1 MESMYITK
9 RDGRKENVLFDK
21 ISARIKKLCYGLDS
35 KYVDHVAIAQ
45 KVISG
50 VYAGVTTT
58 ELDTL
63 AAETAAY
70 MAISHPDYSLL
81 AGRIAVSRLHKE
93 TDESFVETMADLH
106 AFGMVADDVYT
117 AIRDNAHLLDGAID
131 YGKDLEY
138 DFFAFKTLE
147 KSYLLKIDGKIVERI
162 QHMLMR
168 VAVGI
173 HKDDIE
179 SVLETYTGLSERWM
193 THATPTLFNAG
204 TVNNQ
209 LSSCFL
215 LAMQDDSV
223 DGIYDTLKQTAKISK
238 FAGGIGLSVSNIRAK
253 GSYIKGTN
261 GVSDGIVPLLRCFES
276 TARFINQAGRR
287 KGSFAMY
294 LEMWHA
300 DILEFLDLKKN
311 NGNELMRARDLFY
324 GLWVSDLF
332 MHRVKADGDWTLL
345 SPSDAPDLIDLHGA
359 DFDRAYHKYES
370 DGIGKTI
377 KARTLFAKVVESQIE
392 TGGPYYLFKDAC
404 NAKSNQQHLG
414 TIRSSNLCAEVIQ
427 YSSRE
432 EIAVCNLASIN
443 LVRHVKP
450 DKTFDFERLHRT
462 AKQAI
467 KNLNKVIDVNFYPLE
482 ECGLSNM
489 RHRPCGLGVQALHDV
504 YMVMGYPF
512 ESAEAA
518 TLNKQIFET
527 IYHGSVEASI
537 ELAKIDGPYES
548 FQGSPASF
556 GKLQFDLWGHEVD
569 DSRHDW
575 TKIKADLQKHG
586 MRNSLLTAVMPTAS
600 SASFCSGGTE
610 AAECSTAVLY
620 NRRVLSGEFPI
631 VNKYLIKELITLGL
645 WDGEMKNA
653 IIRGGGSVQGIESI
667 PEKTRMLFK
676 NVWEV
681 SQKTVIEQAAARGPF
696 IDQSQSMNIF
706 FERPT
711 MAKISSALFYGW
723 ELGLKTG
730 GYYVRSRPVADPVR
744 FTVPSEQSVDGD
756 GEDEK
761 ECLDCSA

>member
-1 MESMYITK
+1 MFITK
-9 RDGRKENVLFDK
+9 RDGRKEAVLFDK
-21 ISARIKKLCYGLDS
+21 ISARIEKLCFGLDRNF
-35 KYVDHVAIAQ
+35 VDHITIAQ
-45 KVISG
+45 KVVAGIYS
-50 VYAGVTTT
+50 GVTTM
-58 ELDTL
+58 ELDEL
-63 AAETAAY
+63 AAQTAAY

-93 TDESFVETMADLH
+93 TKESFSETMSDLH
-106 AFGMVADDVYT
+106 TYGMIADDVHT
-117 AIRDNAHLLDGAID
+117 IIQDNAHLLDGAVD
-131 YGKDLEY
+131 YNQDLQY
-138 DFFAFKTLE
+138 DFFGFKTLE
-147 KSYLLKIDGKIVERI
+147 KSYLLKIDGKIVERP
-162 QHMLMR
+162 QHLLVR

-179 SVLETYTGLSERWM
+179 SVLETYTAMSERWM

-238 FAGGIGLSVSNIRAK
+238 FAGGIGLSISNIRAK

-300 DILEFLDLKKN
+300 DIFAFLDLKKN
-311 NGNELMRARDLFY
+311 NGNEMERARDLFF
-324 GLWVSDLF
+324 GLWVCDLF
-332 MHRVKADGDWTLL
+332 MTRVKNDGNWTLL

-359 DFDRAYHKYES
+359 GFDEAYTKYELQ
-370 DGIGKTI
+370 GCGKII
-377 KARTLFAKVVESQIE
+377 KARKLFAKVVESQVE
-392 TGGPYYLFKDAC
+392 TGGPYILFKDAC
-404 NAKSNQQHLG
+404 NAKSNQQNLG
-414 TIRSSNLCAEVIQ
+414 TIRSSNLCAEIIE
-427 YSSRE
+427 YSSKE
-432 EIAVCNLASIN
+432 EIAVCNLASLN
-443 LVRHVKP
+443 LVRHVKD
-450 DKTFDFERLHRT
+450 DKTFDFERLHQT
-462 AKQAI
+462 AKLAI

-482 ECGLSNM
+482 ECRVSNM
-489 RHRPCGLGVQALHDV
+489 KHRPCGLGIQAYHDV
-504 YMVMGYPF
+504 FMVMGFPF
-512 ESAEAA
+512 ESEEAA
-518 TLNKQIFET
+518 TLNVQIFET
-527 IYHGSVEASI
+527 IYHGAVEASI

-548 FQGSPASF
+548 FKGSPASF
-556 GKLQFDLWGHEVD
+556 GKLQFDLWGHDVD

-575 TKIKADLQKHG
+575 TKIKADLAKYG
-586 MRNSLLTAVMPTAS
+586 MRNSLLTANMPTAS

-631 VNKYLIKELITLGL
+631 VNKYLIKELIELGI

-653 IIRGGGSVQGIESI
+653 IIRGGGSVQGIEAI
-667 PEKTRMLFK
+667 PEKTRLLFK

-681 SQKTVIEQAAARGPF
+681 SQKAIIEQAAARGPF

-711 MAKISSALFYGW
+711 VAKISSSLFYAW
-723 ELGLKTG
+723 KLGCKTG
-730 GYYVRSRPVADPVR
+730 SYYMRSKPVADPIQ
-744 FTVPSEQSVDGD
+744 FTVSSEVSVSVDEEND
-756 GEDEK
+756 K

>member
-1 MESMYITK
+1 MNTMYITK
-9 RDGRKENVLFDK
+9 RDGRKEEVLFDK
-21 ISARIKKLCYGLDS
+21 ISARIDKLCFGLDRNF
-35 KYVDHVAIAQ
+35 VDHITISQ
-45 KVISG
+45 KVVAGI
-50 VYAGVTTT
+50 YCGVTTT
-58 ELDTL
+58 ELDEL
-63 AAETAAY
+63 AAQTAAY

-93 TDESFVETMADLH
+93 TNESFSVTMADLYRY
-106 AFGMVADDVYT
+106 GMIAEDID
-117 AIRDNAHLLDGAID
+117 AIIQDNAHLLDGAID
-131 YGKDLEY
+131 YEKDMGY

-168 VAVGI
+168 VSVGI

-179 SVLETYTGLSERWM
+179 SVLETYTGMSEKWY

-223 DGIYDTLKQTAKISK
+223 DGIYDTLKQAAKISK
-238 FAGGIGLSVSNIRAK
+238 FAGGIGLSISNIRAK

-294 LEMWHA
+294 LEMWHK
-300 DILEFLDLKKN
+300 DIFEFLDLKKN
-311 NGNELMRARDLFY
+311 NGYELMRARDLFY
-324 GLWVSDLF
+324 SLWVCDLF
-332 MHRVKADGDWTLL
+332 MKRVKNDGNWTLL

-359 DFDRAYHKYES
+359 EFDEAYAKYEQQ
-370 DGIGKTI
+370 GCGKII
-377 KARTLFAKVVESQIE
+377 KARKLFAKVVESQIE
-392 TGGPYYLFKDAC
+392 TGGPYVLFKDAC

-414 TIRSSNLCAEVIQ
+414 TIRSSNLCAEIVE
-427 YSSRE
+427 YASKD

-443 LVRHVKP
+443 LLRHVKD
-450 DKTFDFERLHRT
+450 DKTFDFERLHQT

-467 KNLNKVIDVNFYPLE
+467 KNLNKVIDINFYPLE
-482 ECGLSNM
+482 ECRVSNM
-489 RHRPCGLGVQALHDV
+489 KHRPCGLGVQSLHDV
-504 YMVMGYPF
+504 YMVMGLPF
-512 ESAEAA
+512 ESEEAA

-527 IYHGSVEASI
+527 IYHGAVEASI
-537 ELAKIDGPYES
+537 ELAKIDGAYES
-548 FQGSPASF
+548 FPGSPASL

-569 DSRHDW
+569 DTRHDW
-575 TKIKADLQKHG
+575 TKTKSDLAKYG

-631 VNKYLIKELITLGL
+631 VNKHLIKELIQLGI
-645 WDGEMKNA
+645 WDSEMKNA
-653 IIRGGGSVQGIESI
+653 IIRGGGSVQGIEAI
-667 PEKTRMLFK
+667 PEKTRLLFK

-681 SQKTVIEQAAARGPF
+681 SQKAIIEQAAARGVF

-711 MAKISSALFYGW
+711 MAKISSALFHAW
-723 ELGLKTG
+723 KLGLKTAS
-730 GYYVRSRPVADPVR
+730 YYVRSRPVADPVQI
-744 FTVPSEQSVDGD
+744 TVSSEVSVSVD
-756 GEDEK
+756 EEEEK